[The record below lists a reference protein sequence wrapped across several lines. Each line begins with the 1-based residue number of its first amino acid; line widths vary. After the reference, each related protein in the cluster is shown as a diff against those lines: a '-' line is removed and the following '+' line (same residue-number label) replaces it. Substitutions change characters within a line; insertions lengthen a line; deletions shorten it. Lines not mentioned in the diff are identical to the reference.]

1 MTTLKQCNAHF
12 TGFNHM
18 AKITTDPMTSDYHS
32 VPTTT
37 KEEFIENDKLMTQ
50 FIKTFDAADDPIV
63 YVLIRTSPYTFDD
76 MILGVF
82 DSRESA
88 LIRLKRVMDRPENDE
103 TFKIETHNLRT
114 VTQEQELDR

>member
-1 MTTLKQCNAHF
+1 MTLKQCNAHF

-18 AKITTDPMTSDYHS
+18 ANS
-32 VPTTT
+32 TTT

-50 FIKTFDAADDPIV
+50 FIKTFDAVDDPIV
-63 YVLIRTSPYTFDD
+63 YVLVRTSPYTMED

-88 LIRLKRVMDRPENDE
+88 LTRLKRVMDRPANDE
-103 TFKIETHNLRT
+103 QFTIETHNLRDLKT
-114 VTQEQELDR
+114 EQELD

>member
-1 MTTLKQCNAHF
+1 MTLKQCNAHF

-18 AKITTDPMTSDYHS
+18 AKITKDPMTSDYHS
-32 VPTTT
+32 VPT
-37 KEEFIENDKLMTQ
+37 NDKY
-50 FIKTFDAADDPIV
+50 IKTFDAADDPIV

-88 LIRLKRVMDRPENDE
+88 LVRLKRVMDRPENDE
-103 TFKIETHNLRT
+103 TFKIETHNLRNL
-114 VTQEQELDR
+114 QLEQDLDK

>member
-1 MTTLKQCNAHF
+1 MTLKQCNAHF

-18 AKITTDPMTSDYHS
+18 ANS
-32 VPTTT
+32 TT
-37 KEEFIENDKLMTQ
+37 KTEQ
-50 FIKTFDAADDPIV
+50 YIKTFDAADDPIV

-88 LIRLKRVMDRPENDE
+88 LVRLKRVMDRPENDE
-103 TFKIETHNLRT
+103 TFKIETHNLRNL
-114 VTQEQELDR
+114 QLEQDLDK

>member
-1 MTTLKQCNAHF
+1 MTPQQCNAHF

-18 AKITTDPMTSDYHS
+18 ANS
-32 VPTTT
+32 TT
-37 KEEFIENDKLMTQ
+37 KTDQ
-50 FIKTFDAADDPIV
+50 YIKTFDAADDPIV

-88 LIRLKRVMDRPENDE
+88 LLRLRRVMDRPENDE
-103 TFKIETHNLRT
+103 TFKIETHNLRNLK
-114 VTQEQELDR
+114 QEKALD